1 MHVDNSRQEDGEADE
16 GEDRQSEEHGQ
27 PHQSRQEP
35 GQPDGQMAPA
45 DDQEP
50 LECAICRDG
59 LKAPTELDCCAHTF
73 CFECI
78 VRWTEEKKICPVC
91 RRPTQLAL
99 VQETGVVVAF
109 NPLTEEARDED
120 EAAEEEFP
128 AFDVDPGGADEED
141 EAAEEAPILV
151 IVEPPR
157 PRRRRHVHVPLVRV
171 LTVIWLIILIVSLLV
186 PLYIPPS
193 THSLYPVKAGYR

>member
-1 MHVDNSRQEDGEADE
+1 
-16 GEDRQSEEHGQ
+16 
-27 PHQSRQEP
+27 
-35 GQPDGQMAPA
+35 MAPA

-109 NPLTEEARDED
+109 NPLIEEEAPDED

-128 AFDVDPGGADEED
+128 AFDVDLEGAESAEEED
-141 EAAEEAPILV
+141 EAAEEPLLV

-157 PRRRRHVHVPLVRV
+157 PRRRRHVHVPLIRI
-171 LTVIWLIILIVSLLV
+171 LTVIWLIILNVSLLV

-193 THSLYPVKAGYR
+193 THSFYPVKAGYR